1 MCYSNFADFQLIYNK
16 CFKLI
21 TNEAL
26 VGLAYN
32 ESNRQ
37 LTAL

>member
-26 VGLAYN
+26 VVPASN
-32 ESNRQ
+32 ESSRH